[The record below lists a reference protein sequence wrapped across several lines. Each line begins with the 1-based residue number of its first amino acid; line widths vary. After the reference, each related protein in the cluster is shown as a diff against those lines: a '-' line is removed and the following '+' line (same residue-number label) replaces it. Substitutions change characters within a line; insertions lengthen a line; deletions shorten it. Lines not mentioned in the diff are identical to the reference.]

1 MKFFILLSFFICSIF
16 AADIK
21 KIEQKIIYN
30 KNILDQTK
38 EAQDKT
44 NSKIK
49 TLANELTK
57 EEDAFEKIQN
67 NLDSI
72 SSKISANKLVL
83 QGAKVKINELNKQ
96 SKTIEQYI
104 ASVEANIVKS
114 VVEKYTM
121 TLGKDLIDKKSAKE
135 IIEKEKLQL
144 MFENSKDAI
153 MKSNLQ
159 YFQITTQKNDNDA
172 QRKTLETFIASGV
185 AEEKKFT
192 DLKRERESK
201 VSTLREKH
209 KSYQQELKAI
219 VRQQNDL
226 NNLLS
231 QLNIVKETELEKI
244 KSEQAR
250 QQREQ
255 LKKAKL
261 EELKLA
267 KDRKNSPKSKTDS
280 TTAIATNEETR
291 INSKD
296 IKMLSKEVLEND
308 ADMKVKNIGDT
319 TQGIKV
325 SSSSGISMQAPL
337 SGYTVSKK
345 FGEYFDPI
353 YKIKLYNDSVTL
365 KANSKNEKVYSA
377 LKGQVVYAKND
388 AGSLGN
394 VVILKHAGEIHTIYS
409 RLSQIAPTI
418 TVGKVIPQGYVVG
431 RIEDTLVFQATKSN
445 KYLNPEELF

>member
-1 MKFFILLSFFICSIF
+1 MRIFILLSFFICSIF

-38 EAQDKT
+38 DAQDKT

-72 SSKISANKLVL
+72 SSKISANKLQL

-192 DLKRERESK
+192 DLKKERESK

-244 KSEQAR
+244 KNEQAR
-250 QQREQ
+250 Q

-261 EELKLA
+261 EELRLA
-267 KDRKNSPKSKTDS
+267 KEKKNSPKSKTDA
-280 TTAIATNEETR
+280 TTAVTLNEETR

-308 ADMKVKNIGDT
+308 ADMKVKNIGDS

-325 SSSSGISMQAPL
+325 SSSAGITMQAPL
-337 SGYTVSKK
+337 SAYTVSKK

-365 KANSKNEKVYSA
+365 KANNKNEKVYSA

-418 TVGKVIPQGYVVG
+418 AVGKVIPQGYVVG